1 MRRNRKTNPKIEKQL
16 AKRRYAERQIEKWYK
31 WSFEMRGRIKFSE
44 LTEIQERYG
53 IICYG

>member
-1 MRRNRKTNPKIEKQL
+1 MRRNRKTNPRIEKRL

-31 WSFEMRGRIKFSE
+31 WSFEMRGKVKFDE